1 MENKI
6 DVNTLQ
12 WKVYVNTLQYAINTI
27 KRQDKWAAVEELSLK
42 LINELEKIE

>member
-1 MENKI
+1 MKI

-12 WKVYVNTLQYAINTI
+12 YAIDTI

-42 LINELEKIE
+42 LINELEKNE

>member
-1 MENKI
+1 MRNKI

-12 WKVYVNTLQYAINTI
+12 YAIDTI
-27 KRQDKWAAVEELSLK
+27 QRLDKWAAVEELSLK

>member
-1 MENKI
+1 MKI

-12 WKVYVNTLQYAINTI
+12 YAIDTI

-42 LINELEKIE
+42 LINELEKNEQSKKNS

>member
-12 WKVYVNTLQYAINTI
+12 YAIDTI
-27 KRQDKWAAVEELSLK
+27 QRQDKWSAVEELSLK